1 MYSPVAATAPMSS
14 SSPGGSV
21 SRLLHEIGF
30 QHLSARSR
38 HPAKKAEELEDLKEN
53 FPHLLAA
60 AAGCLPS
67 VTPIEIGR
75 EDELRLGQKNG
86 LIRQWAGNSQSLWP
100 LV

>member
-1 MYSPVAATAPMSS
+1 MSS

-30 QHLSARSR
+30 QHL
-38 HPAKKAEELEDLKEN
+38 KDN
-53 FPHLLAA
+53 IPHSLAA
-60 AAGCLPS
+60 AAGRLLS
-67 VTPIEIGR
+67 ATSIEFWR
-75 EDELRLGQKNG
+75 EDEMRLGQKNG